1 MAIKRAGCL
10 IITLAVLMVFAPPVF
25 CGAEEDEGTITVIGT
40 VEHFS
45 QEGGFYGIKA
55 DDGNVYRP
63 ERLTRNFKR
72 EGMRVKAALRPRTK
86 KLLLPAWSI
95 PAEVIKIERYA
106 PEK

>member
-1 MAIKRAGCL
+1 MAVKRAGFPV
-10 IITLAVLMVFAPPVF
+10 IMLALLVAFVPAA
-25 CGAEEDEGTITVIGT
+25 CCWAEGDEDTISVTGT

-55 DDGNVYRP
+55 DDGNIYRP

-72 EGMRVKAALRPRTK
+72 EGARVKAILRPRTK

-95 PAEVIKIERYA
+95 PVEIVKIEQH
-106 PEK
+106 PQ